1 MRAERQEVGEGAHA
15 SEGGS
20 PGEGHVPYTDPEGS
34 GKRLTGHISS
44 QEAEARRPQGPEQ
57 ALW

>member
-1 MRAERQEVGEGAHA
+1 MCELSIKKGGEGALV

-34 GKRLTGHISS
+34 GKRLTGHV
-44 QEAEARRPQGPEQ
+44 
-57 ALW
+57 